1 MTTSLT
7 SSSRTSRYAVGAV
20 ALALALGACSTGEA
34 AKKASSSASAAGSE
48 SSAAVQ
54 PATIGMSYIPDIQFS
69 PWYVAKDKGILEK
82 NGVNAT
88 IRHHGAQEG
97 LFTALTSGKEQYLIA
112 GADEMLQARAQGMDL
127 IAIAPYY
134 RSYPVTLIVGA
145 DSPAVKVADLK
156 GKKIGIPG
164 KYGESWFGLQVALKE
179 AGLTVGDVTVQEIGY
194 TQQAAL
200 TTKKVDAVVGYGN
213 NDLVQFGLA
222 GVKVRAIPLAEEI
235 PLVSVSLLTTG
246 KQAKNNPELTK
257 AVVKSLREGIEAV
270 KADPDGAI
278 AISATTIP
286 GLKGDKAQKSAKGT
300 LDASLKLMVDEKG
313 EVSSELDKQQFVDMA
328 AFMDSQGLLKAKV
341 DGAEAMATEYAE

>member
-7 SSSRTSRYAVGAV
+7 SFPRTGRYAVGAL

-34 AKKASSSASAAGSE
+34 AKKASSSE
-48 SSAAVQ
+48 SSASAVDKEMQ
-54 PATIGMSYIPDIQFS
+54 SATIGMSYIPDVQFS
-69 PWYVAKDKGILEK
+69 PWYVAKDKGILGN

-112 GADEMLQARAQGMDL
+112 GADEMLQAKSQGMDL
-127 IAIAPYY
+127 IAVAPYY
-134 RSYPVTLIVGA
+134 RSYPVTLIVRG

-156 GKKIGIPG
+156 GKKIGVPG
-164 KYGESWFGLQVALKE
+164 KYGESWFGLQVALKK
-179 AGLTVGDVTVQEIGY
+179 AGLTEKDVTVQEIGY

-222 GVKVRAIPLAEEI
+222 GVEVRAIPLADEI
-235 PLVSVSLLTTG
+235 PLVSVSLLTTA
-246 KQAKNNPELTK
+246 KQAKDNPELTK

-278 AISATTIP
+278 AVSAKTIP
-286 GLKGDKAQKSAKGT
+286 GLTSDKAKKAAKGT
-300 LDASLKLMVDEKG
+300 LDATLKLMVDDKG
-313 EVSSELDKQQFVDMA
+313 EVSSTLDKQQFVDMA
-328 AFMDSQGLLKAKV
+328 AFMEGQGLLKTKV
-341 DGAEAMATEYAE
+341 DGASAMTTEYAE